1 MEYEIL
7 RKFADTWGLLFLV
20 SVFLFVVVW
29 VFRPGSKKIY
39 KDQSNILFRHEK
51 ED

>member
-1 MEYEIL
+1 MEYEVL

-20 SVFLFVVVW
+20 SVFFFVIGW
-29 VFRPGSKKIY
+29 IFRPGSKKLY
-39 KDQSNILFRHEK
+39 EDQSKIPFQHEK